1 MYEVARETDE
11 NFEGDENGLCDLL
24 KELATDSDKHKAK
37 KDLRQQRSSFRD
49 VMRAIE
55 VILYFMFHKFVNMLL
70 PPLWCFLLPIKACLH
85 KKCLPHPTKAA
96 SFVAILLHCVIIL
109 QMHSDFANTCNQ

>member
-1 MYEVARETDE
+1 MYETAREADE
-11 NFEGDENGLCDLL
+11 EFEGDENGLCDLL

-55 VILYFMFHKFVNMLL
+55 VRNSLMFCDGFLTQISYFG
-70 PPLWCFLLPIKACLH
+70 
-85 KKCLPHPTKAA
+85 TG
-96 SFVAILLHCVIIL
+96 VAKYY
-109 QMHSDFANTCNQ
+109 S